1 MHYDIHNDYLKLR
14 FIMISEQVLLV
25 IMLINY
31 MPRWDLEQRWNMII
45 SNKNMAG
52 FGVAFILVF
61 HESTKV

>member
-1 MHYDIHNDYLKLR
+1 
-14 FIMISEQVLLV
+14 MISEQVLLV